1 MEQIQAGG
9 PLLTNKNISLKLRGR
24 LCSGSVQSSM
34 LDGNKNW
41 PVQKENKVTFHGAE
55 MRKVR

>member
-9 PLLTNKNISLKLRGR
+9 PLLTNKYISLKVRGR

-34 LDGNKNW
+34 FHGSKTW
-41 PVQKENKVTFHGAE
+41 PVRKENEVTFHGAE